1 MLTKKQLVKYLFV
14 AERPNIGT
22 CFDWFFPLISELCP
36 PLYTDEKT
44 KVRCYDQ
51 QKLEIK
57 CSEASDGS
65 FVQVECAPYYELT
78 DARIRFCYQGRWTS
92 PPPQC
97 IPGQPPV
104 IIILNINIYPNCTSN
119 CIFNVVNKTITPN
132 QLKEIPTSD
141 DFDSIIFPEDER

>member
-1 MLTKKQLVKYLFV
+1 MEYIIVTIKFFT
-14 AERPNIGT
+14 ERRNIHT
-22 CFDWFFPLISELCP
+22 CFNWFFHFLFSELCP
-36 PLYTDEKT
+36 PLYTDKKT

-65 FVQVECAPYYELT
+65 FVQVECAPYYELI

-97 IPGQPPV
+97 IPGQLPV

-119 CIFNVVNKTITPN
+119 CIFNLVNKTPN
-132 QLKEIPTSD
+132 QFKQTPISD
-141 DFDSIIFPEDER
+141 SDAIIFPEDER

>member
-1 MLTKKQLVKYLFV
+1 MSV
-14 AERPNIGT
+14 NNNSI
-22 CFDWFFPLISELCP
+22 FFPELCP
-36 PLYTDEKT
+36 PLYTDDKT

-65 FVQVECAPYYELT
+65 FVQVECASYYELT
-78 DARIRFCYQGRWTS
+78 DSRIRFCYQGRWTS

-119 CIFNVVNKTITPN
+119 CILNLVNKTRTPN
-132 QLKEIPTSD
+132 EFRETNASNYSNAIVFL
-141 DFDSIIFPEDER
+141 EDQR